1 MLSVPNPDE
10 KRTDMKHGKRI
21 CALLLAA
28 AAALSLCGCRKTKQT
43 DQMTLGIDVARYQGT
58 IDWQEVAGSDVDF
71 AMVRLGYRSMS
82 QGDIVA
88 DCNARYNLQEATK
101 AGIPVGAYFFSTA
114 ITKQEAVEEAKW
126 AASILRDYPITYPV
140 AYDCEGFTDPDS
152 RHHGLSR
159 QERTDIALAFLRTIE
174 ALGYEGMFYGSKND
188 LQGGTHWDTERIAKK
203 YKIWVAQYPLEPY
216 PATPQS
222 SYEGAHQM
230 WQYTMSGSVPGID
243 QPVDQNVAYFG
254 YDGIEPAKAKEPPAQ
269 VEPDVEA
276 LMNFTQVEEMVT
288 AKEETNLRNMPNLG
302 QDSQVIYTLMNGET
316 AKRVAVSADG
326 WSKLIFNG
334 QTVYALT
341 NYLKPVEETPPAAG
355 EIQTQFTPVSD
366 TVTAKVEV
374 NLRSLPSV
382 EREDSVILGQ
392 LKNGTYLP
400 RTGISDNGWSQL
412 TYEGQTVYAV
422 SSYLTT
428 EPDAQQTTQ
437 PAQQPQEQ
445 PQIQTQFEDIN
456 DQVTA
461 KVEVNLRT
469 LPSVER
475 EDSIVVAKLKNGE
488 IVQRTGINKDV
499 GWSRVVY
506 NGQTLYCVSQYLT
519 AP

>member
-1 MLSVPNPDE
+1 MNY
-10 KRTDMKHGKRI
+10 TKRI
-21 CALLLAA
+21 CALVLAA
-28 AAALSLCGCRKTKQT
+28 SMALGLCACRQTKETEQ
-43 DQMTLGIDVARYQGT
+43 QTLGIDVARYQGT
-58 IDWQEVAGSDVDF
+58 IDWQAVSQSDVDF

-82 QGDIVA
+82 QGEIAA
-88 DCNARYNLQEATK
+88 DCNARYNLQEAAK

-114 ITKQEAVEEAKW
+114 ITKEEAVEEAKW
-126 AASILRDYPITYPV
+126 AAAMLRDYPITYPV

-152 RHHGLSR
+152 RHHGLSSK
-159 QERTDIALAFLRTIE
+159 ERTDIALAFLRTIE
-174 ALGYEGMFYGSKND
+174 VLGYEGMFYASKND

-216 PATPQS
+216 PSTPQS
-222 SYEGAHQM
+222 SYEGPHQM
-230 WQYTMSGSVPGID
+230 WQYTMSGTVPGID

-254 YDGIEPAKAKEPPAQ
+254 YDGIEPAKSKEPPKE

-276 LMNFTQVEEMVT
+276 LMNFTQVDEMVT

-302 QDSQVIYTLMNGET
+302 EDSQVVYTLMNGET
-316 AKRVAVSADG
+316 AKRLAVSADG

-341 NYLKPVEETPPAAG
+341 NYLKPVTETPPAEG

-366 TVTAKVEV
+366 RVTAKVEV

-400 RTGISDNGWSQL
+400 RTGISDNGWSEL

-422 SSYLTT
+422 TNYLETESGQQT
-428 EPDAQQTTQ
+428 EPQSPAPQESQ
-437 PAQQPQEQ
+437 PA

-461 KVEVNLRT
+461 KDEVNLRT

-475 EDSIVVAKLKNGE
+475 EDSIVVVKLKHGE